1 MAFEM
6 MVRESKLAREAVIIR
21 EQAEWCWVVAL
32 VEARMAREKEQ
43 RPAVTVVKL
52 DPMDRIDLS
61 ED

>member
-43 RPAVTVVKL
+43 RPAVTVV
-52 DPMDRIDLS
+52 
-61 ED
+61 